1 MPAEALRLIGVSA
14 NEPLLLHI
22 RLTRPDG
29 TREERSLLFRLA
41 LSKRAVTCPDRGNV
55 TPILILIR
63 KRGSRNLY
71 WSLGEPILVRFTI
84 YIGRDVDLYKTVA
97 ESPVLCL
104 ES

>member
-41 LSKRAVTCPDRGNV
+41 AL
-55 TPILILIR
+55 
-63 KRGSRNLY
+63 
-71 WSLGEPILVRFTI
+71 
-84 YIGRDVDLYKTVA
+84 
-97 ESPVLCL
+97 
-104 ES
+104 